1 MANQDH
7 NKTTRDVVHTR
18 IPALSTGCTFLLPLL
33 IGLIRHLHLF
43 STCDWQ
49 GCELFGFGLATA
61 SYKISVNWC
70 EYTVLQCRDAE
81 TLELELHNKHG
92 TLTKLRMSI
101 IKQIDKNVYTKMLL
115 IFSSIECQHPF

>member
-1 MANQDH
+1 MIG
-7 NKTTRDVVHTR
+7 KVVNYL
-18 IPALSTGCTFLLPLL
+18 ASVLPQPP
-33 IGLIRHLHLF
+33 H
-43 STCDWQ
+43 
-49 GCELFGFGLATA
+49 
-61 SYKISVNWC
+61 YKISVNWC

-81 TLELELHNKHG
+81 TLELELRNKHG